1 MKNKYLLMIC
11 ISVLCISYTLVSQ
24 TITHTV
30 EKSETLYSLSRKYG
44 VTVQEIQNA
53 NNMGSSNAISIGQ
66 RLVIPNQASN
76 QSSSSAS
83 STTSYNEYTVI
94 AGDTLY
100 SISRK
105 NNLSVDE
112 LRNINNLSATSVLKI
127 GQVLKVPSSQSI
139 TTAPTTPAPTV
150 PSLPI
155 SAEDPRE
162 ISNKRGD
169 TSLVWP
175 VKATEVNYVT
185 GKISG
190 VALTGAEGEQVKAI
204 RSGTVLFSGMYRG
217 FGQVVFVQDTTGHIY
232 VYTGLSTLSVD
243 KGDHVAYGTVLGNIG
258 HDALS
263 GKDRMNFMVY
273 KNNKPLDPATA
284 PRG

>member
-1 MKNKYLLMIC
+1 MKNKRCLI
-11 ISVLCISYTLVSQ
+11 LCLCVVGILYPLVSQ
-24 TITHTV
+24 SVTHTV

-53 NNMGSSNAISIGQ
+53 NGMGSSNAISVGQ
-66 RLVIPNQASN
+66 KLIIPGKETANTNTST
-76 QSSSSAS
+76 SA
-83 STTSYNEYTVI
+83 TYDEYKVI

-105 NNLSVDE
+105 NNISVDE
-112 LRNINNLSATSVLKI
+112 LRSINSLSPTSVLKI
-127 GQVLKVPSSQSI
+127 GQLLKVPSQ
-139 TTAPTTPAPTV
+139 TPVVATNPTV
-150 PSLPI
+150 PTLPI
-155 SAEDPRE
+155 STEDPRE
-162 ISNKRGD
+162 ASSRQGD

-175 VKATEVNYVT
+175 VKATEVSYVT

-190 VALTGAEGEQVKAI
+190 VALTGNKGEDVKAI

-232 VYTGLSTLSVD
+232 VYTGLSTLSVS
-243 KGDHVAYGTVLGNIG
+243 KGDYIAYGTVLGEIG
-258 HDALS
+258 HDSLS

>member
-1 MKNKYLLMIC
+1 MKHL
-11 ISVLCISYTLVSQ
+11 ISFLVIFSLSISFIFAQ

-30 EKSETLYSLSRKYG
+30 EKSDTLYSLGRKYG
-44 VTVQEIQNA
+44 VSVDDIRSANA
-53 NNMGSSNAISIGQ
+53 MGSSNTITIGQ
-66 RLVIPNQASN
+66 KLIIPGQSN
-76 QSSSSAS
+76 QTSSETA
-83 STTSYNEYTVI
+83 TSNKQYDEYKVVS
-94 AGDTLY
+94 GDTLY

-105 NNLSVDE
+105 SDISVDE

-127 GQVLKVPSSQSI
+127 GQVLKVPATNTVAI
-139 TTAPTTPAPTV
+139 INPVV

-155 SAEDPRE
+155 TTDDPRE
-162 ISNKRGD
+162 VSTRKGD

-175 VKATEVNYVT
+175 VKALEVNYVT

-190 VALTGAEGEQVKAI
+190 VALTGSEGESVTAI

-217 FGQVVFVQDTTGHIY
+217 FGQVVFVQDTTEHIY
-232 VYTGLSTLSVD
+232 VYTGLSTISVN
-243 KGDHVAYGTVLGNIG
+243 KGDFVAYGTTLGIIG
-258 HDALS
+258 HDSLS

-273 KNNKPLDPATA
+273 KNNKPLDPAKA

>member
-1 MKNKYLLMIC
+1 MKKNLFLILFIAIC
-11 ISVLCISYTLVSQ
+11 SFAFSQ
-24 TITHTV
+24 TITHIV

-44 VTVQEIQNA
+44 VTVDEIREA
-53 NNMGSSNAISIGQ
+53 NKMGSSNTITIGQ
-66 RLVIPNQASN
+66 QLIIPGDDVGV
-76 QSSSSAS
+76 
-83 STTSYNEYTVI
+83 STVTTPSTISYDNYKVVS
-94 AGDTLY
+94 GDTLY

-105 NNLSVDE
+105 HDITVDE
-112 LRNINNLSATSVLKI
+112 LRNINNLSQTSVLKI
-127 GQVLKVPSSQSI
+127 GQVLHVPQGQQRV
-139 TTAPTTPAPTV
+139 TVTTPIV
-150 PSLPI
+150 PSLAI
-155 SAEDPRE
+155 TTEDPRE
-162 ISNKRGD
+162 VSNRKGD

-190 VALTGAEGEQVKAI
+190 VALTGSKNEEVKAI

-217 FGQVVFVQDTTGHIY
+217 FGQVVFVQDTTEHIY

-258 HDALS
+258 HDSLS
-263 GKDRMNFMVY
+263 GTDRMNFMVY
-273 KNNKPLDPATA
+273 KNNKPLDPAKA

>member
-1 MKNKYLLMIC
+1 MKNLIC
-11 ISVLCISYTLVSQ
+11 LIIYVCMVCAAMPVFSQ
-24 TITHTV
+24 STTHTV
-30 EKSETLYSLSRKYG
+30 QKSETLYSLSRKYD
-44 VTVQEIQNA
+44 VTVQEIQSA
-53 NNMGSSNAISIGQ
+53 NNMGSSNAISVGQ
-66 RLVIPNQASN
+66 KLIIPGQESGTAAN
-76 QSSSSAS
+76 
-83 STTSYNEYTVI
+83 STANYDEYKVVS
-94 AGDTLY
+94 GDTLY

-105 NNLSVDE
+105 NDISVDE
-112 LRNINNLSATSVLKI
+112 LRNINNLSSTSVLKI
-127 GQVLKVPSSQSI
+127 GQVLKVPGESQVVATGSTPVPI
-139 TTAPTTPAPTV
+139 LPTTT
-150 PSLPI
+150 
-155 SAEDPRE
+155 EDPRE
-162 ISNKRGD
+162 VSTRRGD

-190 VALTGAEGEQVKAI
+190 VALTGTQNEEVKAI

-232 VYTGLSTLSVD
+232 VYTGLSTLSVN
-243 KGDHVAYGTVLGNIG
+243 KGDFVAYGTILGNIG

-273 KNNKPLDPATA
+273 KNNSPLDPAKA